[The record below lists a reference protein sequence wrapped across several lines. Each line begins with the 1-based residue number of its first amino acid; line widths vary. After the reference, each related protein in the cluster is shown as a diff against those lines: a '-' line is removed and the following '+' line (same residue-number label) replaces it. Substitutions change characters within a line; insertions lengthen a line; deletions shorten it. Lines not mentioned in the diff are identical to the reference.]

1 MAPRK
6 SKQQVTEADKS
17 PAAAGELV
25 TDTGTVQDQAKPD
38 APTVKESVTEPEAGT
53 PAAEKE
59 PGVQDS
65 AAEQDQEKTVVQ
77 EPAAEQRQDE
87 QSIDDD
93 VDLDLAA
100 EDADLIVATAD
111 TNQPDWVIGH
121 MDVKAKSPIGFWR
134 CGYFFARDMATR
146 VYVVT
151 RREDVTQAAG
161 HDDFAVYV
169 EEAEAKRIYRE
180 PNLVILIDGEIIRG

>member
-25 TDTGTVQDQAKPD
+25 ADTGTVQDQAKPD
-38 APTVKESVTEPEAGT
+38 APTAQEPVTTEEFGSPVT
-53 PAAEKE
+53 DKE
-59 PGVQDS
+59 P
-65 AAEQDQEKTVVQ
+65 VVQ

-87 QSIDDD
+87 QSIEDD
-93 VDLDLAA
+93 VDPDLAA

>member
-25 TDTGTVQDQAKPD
+25 ADTGTVQDQAKPD
-38 APTVKESVTEPEAGT
+38 APTAQEPVTTEESGSPVTD
-53 PAAEKE
+53 KE
-59 PGVQDS
+59 P
-65 AAEQDQEKTVVQ
+65 VVQ

-87 QSIDDD
+87 QSIEDD
-93 VDLDLAA
+93 VDPDLAA

-134 CGYFFARDMATR
+134 CGCFFARDMATR

-151 RREDVTQAAG
+151 RREDITQAAG

>member
-1 MAPRK
+1 MATSKR
-6 SKQQVTEADKS
+6 KQQVTEADKS
-17 PAAAGELV
+17 PAATGDLV
-25 TDTGTVQDQAKPD
+25 ADTGTASGQAEPN
-38 APTVKESVTEPEAGT
+38 APTGQEPVTTPEAG
-53 PAAEKE
+53 AAAVEKE
-59 PGVQDS
+59 P
-65 AAEQDQEKTVVQ
+65 VVQ
-77 EPAAEQRQDE
+77 EQVAEPNQEE
-87 QSIDDD
+87 QSIQEDEKEEADAEPEVMG
-93 VDLDLAA
+93 VDMAHEQSDLTLA
-100 EDADLIVATAD
+100 VD

>member
-25 TDTGTVQDQAKPD
+25 ADTGTVQDQAKPD
-38 APTVKESVTEPEAGT
+38 APTAQEPVTTEESGSPVTD
-53 PAAEKE
+53 KE
-59 PGVQDS
+59 P
-65 AAEQDQEKTVVQ
+65 VVQ
-77 EPAAEQRQDE
+77 EPAAEPSQEEQPIQEDEKEEAAVEQEVMGVDVAHE
-87 QSIDDD
+87 QSDLTLAVDD
-93 VDLDLAA
+93 
-100 EDADLIVATAD
+100 
-111 TNQPDWVIGH
+111 NQPDWVIGH
-121 MDVKAKSPIGFWR
+121 MDVKAKSPSGFWR
-134 CGYFFARDMATR
+134 CGYFFARDMAMR

-151 RREDVTQAAG
+151 RREDITQAAG

-180 PNLVILIDGEIIRG
+180 PNLVILVDDQIIRE

>member
-1 MAPRK
+1 MATSKR
-6 SKQQVTEADKS
+6 KQQVTEADKS
-17 PAAAGELV
+17 PAATGDLV
-25 TDTGTVQDQAKPD
+25 ADTGTASGQAEPN
-38 APTVKESVTEPEAGT
+38 APAVKESVTEPEAGT

-87 QSIDDD
+87 QSIEDD

-169 EEAEAKRIYRE
+169 EEAEAKRIYLE

>member
-6 SKQQVTEADKS
+6 NKQQVTEADKS

-25 TDTGTVQDQAKPD
+25 ADTGTVQDQTEPD
-38 APTVKESVTEPEAGT
+38 APTAQEPVTTEESGSPVTDKEPVVQE
-53 PAAEKE
+53 PAA
-59 PGVQDS
+59 D
-65 AAEQDQEKTVVQ
+65 QDQEKTVVQ

-87 QSIDDD
+87 QSIEDD

>member
-1 MAPRK
+1 MAARK
-6 SKQQVTEADKS
+6 NKQQVTEADKS
-17 PAAAGELV
+17 QAATGDLV
-25 TDTGTVQDQAKPD
+25 ADTGTAPGQTEPN
-38 APTVKESVTEPEAGT
+38 APTGQESVTDPEAGT

-59 PGVQDS
+59 PGVQD
-65 AAEQDQEKTVVQ
+65 
-77 EPAAEQRQDE
+77 PAAEQRQDE
-87 QSIDDD
+87 QSIEDD

>member
-1 MAPRK
+1 MAARK
-6 SKQQVTEADKS
+6 NKQQVTEADKS

-25 TDTGTVQDQAKPD
+25 ADTGTVQDQTEPD
-38 APTVKESVTEPEAGT
+38 APTAQEPVTTEESGSPVTD
-53 PAAEKE
+53 KE
-59 PGVQDS
+59 P
-65 AAEQDQEKTVVQ
+65 VVQ

-87 QSIDDD
+87 QSIEDD

-151 RREDVTQAAG
+151 RREGITQAAG

-180 PNLVILIDGEIIRG
+180 PNLVILVDDQIIRE